1 MPDDEYPDGSVPY
14 TPHQGIIRL
23 PFEAIILTLAVIILK
38 LSPGFSLILVTL
50 AICFLYPSY
59 LSFREKQFLN
69 STICLGEG
77 HPFRED
83 ESDGKAD
90 VYVKDLS
97 GLWKKLGDKR
107 FRIHKD
113 EMIDVVNML
122 EDGGNYEIE
131 MGLFESKSIKEVHKK
146 CLSFINASLAYRDAY
161 LGENDTIEDA
171 RKRED
176 DDTLSL
182 DREWP
187 EEEELLEP
195 GIKSFKSKDE

>member
-1 MPDDEYPDGSVPY
+1 MMN
-14 TPHQGIIRL
+14 TPMALYHML
-23 PFEAIILTLAVIILK
+23 LTK
-38 LSPGFSLILVTL
+38 GHSS
-50 AICFLYPSY
+50 
-59 LSFREKQFLN
+59 SFRSDNSNLIANNFQLLICIICILIQPCNVFSVSKLFILQRKTIFELN
-69 STICLGEG
+69 HLLRRG

-83 ESDGKAD
+83 ESHGKAE

-113 EMIDVVNML
+113 EMIDVVNLL
-122 EDGGNYEIE
+122 EDGGNYDIE
-131 MGLFESKSIKEVHKK
+131 LGLFESKSIQDVHKK

-161 LGENDTIEDA
+161 LGKNDTIEDA

-187 EEEELLEP
+187 EEEELLES
-195 GIKSFKSKDE
+195 GIRSFKSKDE

>member
-14 TPHQGIIRL
+14 APHQRLVRL
-23 PFEAIILTLAVIILK
+23 PFEAIILTLSVIIFNFSL
-38 LSPGFSLILVTL
+38 GFSVFLFSL
-50 AICFLYPSY
+50 AICFLYPTY
-59 LSFREKQFLN
+59 LSIKEKKVLN

-83 ESDGKAD
+83 ESDGKAE
-90 VYVKDLS
+90 VYVRDLS

-113 EMIDVVNML
+113 DLIDVVNLL
-122 EDGGNYEIE
+122 EDGGNYDIE
-131 MGLFESKSIKEVHKK
+131 LGLFESKSIQDVHKK

-161 LGENDTIEDA
+161 LGKNDTIEEA
-171 RKRED
+171 RNRED

-187 EEEELLEP
+187 EEEELLES
-195 GIKSFKSKDE
+195 GIRSFKSKDE

>member
-14 TPHQGIIRL
+14 APHQGIVRL
-23 PFEAIILTLAVIILK
+23 PFEAIILILTVIIFN
-38 LSPGFSLILVTL
+38 LSLGFSVFLFSL
-50 AICFLYPSY
+50 AFCFLYPSY
-59 LSFREKQFLN
+59 LSFKEKQILN

-77 HPFRED
+77 HPFRDD
-83 ESDGKAD
+83 ESDGKAE
-90 VYVKDLS
+90 VYVKNLS

-113 EMIDVVNML
+113 ELMDVVNLL
-122 EDGGNYEIE
+122 EDGGNYDIE
-131 MGLFESKSIKEVHKK
+131 LGLFESKSIQDVHKK

-161 LGENDTIEDA
+161 LGKNDTIEDA

-187 EEEELLEP
+187 EEEELLES
-195 GIKSFKSKDE
+195 GIRSFKSKDE

>member
-1 MPDDEYPDGSVPY
+1 MPDDEYPEGSVPY
-14 TPHQGIIRL
+14 APHQGLIRL
-23 PFEAIILTLAVIILK
+23 PLEAIILTLTVIFFKYSLA
-38 LSPGFSLILVTL
+38 FSVFLFSL

-59 LSFREKQFLN
+59 LSFKQKQVLN

-83 ESDGKAD
+83 ESHGKAE

-113 EMIDVVNML
+113 DLIDVVNLL
-122 EDGGNYEIE
+122 EDGGNYDIE
-131 MGLFESKSIKEVHKK
+131 LGLFESKSIQDVHKK

-161 LGENDTIEDA
+161 LGKNDTIEDA

-176 DDTLSL
+176 DDALSL

-187 EEEELLEP
+187 EEEELLES
-195 GIKSFKSKDE
+195 GIRSFKSKDE